1 MSGTNMGGSWQGGV
15 AAATRVLEGLT
26 ELADFSP
33 PAVLRLLKCM
43 RGPPVRSPAEVER
56 LVLVLNQAPP
66 FSPKDLELVRKAQE
80 LRERAEQRGLADSA
94 ALADLRAQVPS
105 DADPKRKIA
114 NPEPSTSCQ

>member
-1 MSGTNMGGSWQGGV
+1 MGGSWQGGV

-66 FSPKDLELVRKAQE
+66 FSPKDLELVRKVVLFFSFSSVE
-80 LRERAEQRGLADSA
+80 SA
-94 ALADLRAQVPS
+94 PVGY
-105 DADPKRKIA
+105 
-114 NPEPSTSCQ
+114 NVW